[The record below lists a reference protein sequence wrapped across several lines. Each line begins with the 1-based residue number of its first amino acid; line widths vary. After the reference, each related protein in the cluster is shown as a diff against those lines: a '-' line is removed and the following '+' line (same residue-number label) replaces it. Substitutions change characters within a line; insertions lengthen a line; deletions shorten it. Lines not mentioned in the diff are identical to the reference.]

1 MLQKN
6 FLREIALQ
14 FLFGC
19 SVHGMTGASIRT
31 QTFLHERELRFACLR
46 ASTP

>member
-6 FLREIALQ
+6 FYAKLLAQ

-31 QTFLHERELRFACLR
+31 QTFLHERKVPFASLR